1 MANPFLQT
9 HYRRGATDL
18 SAEQIEE
25 IRHLKNKVPTY
36 MIVRDYH
43 IRKERVHDIW
53 NNSERSQQ
61 SKKYELAEILSTDKK
76 AKLRIPDSSSV
87 HKSAHSSQPQDKQKK
102 KALGSKSIRVSDDS
116 SEIVGGDLEEKK
128 DTIDI
133 SPDSFSEL
141 SLNQSLIISQ
151 DSGDVSEM
159 FKKVNN
165 EMKKVRTKGRTIT
178 SKLATGT

>member
-1 MANPFLQT
+1 MANSFLQT
-9 HYRRGATDL
+9 HYRRDATDL

-36 MIVRDYH
+36 MIVRNYH

-53 NNSERSQQ
+53 NNCERSQQ
-61 SKKYELAEILSTDKK
+61 SKKYEMAEMLSTDKK

-87 HKSAHSSQPQDKQKK
+87 HESAHSNQPQGKQKK
-102 KALGSKSIRVSDDS
+102 KASGSKFIRVSDDS

-133 SPDSFSEL
+133 SPDSFSK
-141 SLNQSLIISQ
+141 SSSNQSLIISQ

>member
-1 MANPFLQT
+1 MANPFLKT

-18 SAEQIEE
+18 TPEQIEE
-25 IRHLKNKVPTY
+25 IRCLKNKVSTY

-53 NNSERSQQ
+53 NNCERSQQ

-76 AKLRIPDSSSV
+76 AKLRTPDSSPI
-87 HKSAHSSQPQDKQKK
+87 HESAHSSQPQDKQKK
-102 KALGSKSIRVSDDS
+102 KASGSKSIRVSDDS

-133 SPDSFSEL
+133 SPDSFSE
-141 SLNQSLIISQ
+141 SSPSQSLIISQ
-151 DSGDVSEM
+151 DSGDVSESLR
-159 FKKVNN
+159 K
-165 EMKKVRTKGRTIT
+165 
-178 SKLATGT
+178 

>member
-1 MANPFLQT
+1 MANSFLQT

-53 NNSERSQQ
+53 NNSEQSQQ
-61 SKKYELAEILSTDKK
+61 SKKYELAKILSTDKK

-87 HKSAHSSQPQDKQKK
+87 HKSAHLSQLQDKQKK
-102 KALGSKSIRVSDDS
+102 KASGSKSICVSDDS

-133 SPDSFSEL
+133 SPDSFSK
-141 SLNQSLIISQ
+141 SSPNQSLIISQ

>member
-1 MANPFLQT
+1 MANSFLQT

-43 IRKERVHDIW
+43 IRKERVQYIW

-61 SKKYELAEILSTDKK
+61 SKKYELAEMLSTDKK
-76 AKLRIPDSSSV
+76 AKLRIPNSSSV
-87 HKSAHSSQPQDKQKK
+87 HESAHSSQPQDKQKK

-141 SLNQSLIISQ
+141 SPNQSLIISQ
-151 DSGDVSEM
+151 DSRDVSEM

-165 EMKKVRTKGRTIT
+165 EMKKVRTKGHTIT
-178 SKLATGT
+178 SKFATGT

>member
-43 IRKERVHDIW
+43 IRKEHVHDIW

-87 HKSAHSSQPQDKQKK
+87 HKSAHSS
-102 KALGSKSIRVSDDS
+102 
-116 SEIVGGDLEEKK
+116 
-128 DTIDI
+128 
-133 SPDSFSEL
+133 
-141 SLNQSLIISQ
+141 
-151 DSGDVSEM
+151 
-159 FKKVNN
+159 
-165 EMKKVRTKGRTIT
+165 
-178 SKLATGT
+178 

>member
-18 SAEQIEE
+18 TPEQIEE

-53 NNSERSQQ
+53 NNCERSQQ

-76 AKLRIPDSSSV
+76 AKLHTPDSSSV
-87 HKSAHSSQPQDKQKK
+87 HESARSSQSQDKQKK

-116 SEIVGGDLEEKK
+116 SEIVGGNLEVKK

-133 SPDSFSEL
+133 SPESSPSQL
-141 SLNQSLIISQ
+141 PIILQ
-151 DSGDVSEM
+151 DSEDVLEM
-159 FKKVNN
+159 FKKVNI